1 MEQFG
6 VSLMEVVWFVV
17 FLVCCLVVG
26 LGEKWNKG
34 IDRYEVGMLWYSRT
48 KESVN
53 FNGEIISVEVD
64 QLKCETNG

>member
-17 FLVCCLVVG
+17 FLVCFLVVG

-53 FNGEIISVEVD
+53 FDN
-64 QLKCETNG
+64 C

>member
-1 MEQFG
+1 M
-6 VSLMEVVWFVV
+6 
-17 FLVCCLVVG
+17 VG

-53 FNGEIISVEVD
+53 GGIISVEVD

>member
-48 KESVN
+48 KGSVN
-53 FNGEIISVEVD
+53 FDN
-64 QLKCETNG
+64 C

>member
-1 MEQFG
+1 MLVQWKLFG
-6 VSLMEVVWFVV
+6 LLF

-53 FNGEIISVEVD
+53 FDNR
-64 QLKCETNG
+64 

>member
-1 MEQFG
+1 M
-6 VSLMEVVWFVV
+6 
-17 FLVCCLVVG
+17 VG

-53 FNGEIISVEVD
+53 FEIVNGGIISVEVD

>member
-48 KESVN
+48 KGSIN
-53 FNGEIISVEVD
+53 RGIISVEVD

>member
-26 LGEKWNKG
+26 LGEKWNIKG

-53 FNGEIISVEVD
+53 FDN
-64 QLKCETNG
+64 C